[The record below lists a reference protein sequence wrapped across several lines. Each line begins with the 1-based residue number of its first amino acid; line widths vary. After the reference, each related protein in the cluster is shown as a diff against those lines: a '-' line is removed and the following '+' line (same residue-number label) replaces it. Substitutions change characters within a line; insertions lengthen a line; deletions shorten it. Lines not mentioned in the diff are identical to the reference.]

1 MGAAGSLRELL
12 GSAADRSVGETGAS
26 VGAVYLLS
34 PHQEVLRLTAL
45 SGLPAQVATH
55 LARLPLADPIPPAE
69 AARERRL
76 VWVHSQTEL
85 VRRYPRAALVM
96 PYDFALAAAP
106 VTSGPLVRGVL
117 VLLWPAAHPY
127 RLSAQVRDV
136 VSSTCRRVAA
146 LLDADEEG
154 SRELREAEQPV
165 PGPPRAGTARPEGAS
180 AAEECLDRLPEGYCS
195 LDTGGRVT
203 FVSDAVA
210 DLVGRAAG
218 ELCGATL
225 WEALPWLED
234 PGFVDRYRAAAISRR
249 STSVTVERPGHQQ
262 LDVGFHPDSTGVSLR
277 LTPAD
282 GTASADR
289 PPHEHLA
296 GADRPGRAGSLYD
309 VLHLAASLT
318 EAVGVQDVVELAS
331 DRIMP
336 AFGAQGFVLSVVEA
350 GKLHIVGHRGYRDEV
365 VSRLDHPSFRDD
377 EAPTVRALTTASPLF
392 FVSPEEMARF
402 NPDIPRLTERAAWA
416 FLPLIVSGHPVGC
429 CVLSYDRPRPFD
441 GDERAVLT
449 SLAALLAQALDR
461 ARLYDAEHQLAQ
473 ELQTALLPASLPRMP
488 GLEVAARYLP
498 TSTGMDV
505 GGDFYDLIR
514 CGETTVAATIGDV
527 QGHSVTAAA
536 LMGQVRTG
544 VHATAGAP
552 CGGGSSPVPTA
563 SSPTSTRASSQAAS
577 TSPSTSPAAASTWR
591 APVIRRRCCATPTGA
606 PRRWSRRPDCCS
618 ASIRPPSTRPPRSPC
633 RRVRCSPSTPTGSS
647 RPRAPTSTTG
657 SPISPAG
664 SRAHRTA
671 PWTTSPTRSSAR
683 TSGPTNARTTSPC
696 SSSVRHRTTV
706 DGLAGPPRA
715 ASRPVHRA
723 RNACRSGGSRR
734 CCRTAW
740 RQLPSVGR

>member
-26 VGAVYLLS
+26 VGALYLLS
-34 PHQEVLRLTAL
+34 PHREVLRLTAL

-55 LARLPLADPIPPAE
+55 LVRLPLADPIPPAE

-85 VRRYPRAALVM
+85 VRRYPRAALIM

-106 VTSGPLVRGVL
+106 ITSGPLVRGVL
-117 VLLWPAAHPY
+117 VLLWPGAHPY
-127 RLSAQVRDV
+127 RLSAQVRDAV
-136 VSSTCRRVAA
+136 RSTCRRVAA

-154 SRELREAEQPV
+154 GRELREAEEPM
-165 PGPPRAGTARPEGAS
+165 PGPPRAGTARPAGAS
-180 AAEECLDRLPEGYCS
+180 AAEECLARLPESYCS

-203 FVSDAVA
+203 FVSGTVA

-218 ELCGATL
+218 ELRGATL

-234 PGFVDRYRAAAISRR
+234 PSFVDRYRAAAISRR

-282 GTASADR
+282 GAAPADR
-289 PPHEHLA
+289 RPHEHLA
-296 GADRPGRAGSLYD
+296 EADRPSRAGSLYD
-309 VLHLAASLT
+309 VIHLAASLT

-350 GKLHIVGHRGYRDEV
+350 GKLHIVGHRGYRDEA
-365 VSRLDHPSFRDD
+365 VSSLDHPPFRDD
-377 EAPTVRALTTASPLF
+377 KAPTVRALTTASPLF

-441 GDERAVLT
+441 DDERAVLT
-449 SLAALLAQALDR
+449 SLATLLAQALDR
-461 ARLYDAEHQLAQ
+461 ARLYDAKHQLAQ
-473 ELQTALLPASLPRMP
+473 ELQTALLPTSLPRMP

-498 TSTGMDV
+498 TSTEMDV

-514 CGETTVAATIGDV
+514 CDETTVAATIGDV

-552 CGGGSSPVPTA
+552 CGEVLARTNRLLIDLDTGLFTSCLYLSIDLARRRAHLA
-563 SSPTSTRASSQAAS
+563 SAGHPPPLLRHPDGRTEALEP
-577 TSPSTSPAAASTWR
+577 PSGLLLGIDPAAEYQATEVSLPPGAVLVLYTDGLVETPGAHLDDGIADLAGRLSR
-591 APVIRRRCCATPTGA
+591 APHRSMDDVADALVRPHERTDQRRDDIALLVIGTP
-606 PRRWSRRPDCCS
+606 PD
-618 ASIRPPSTRPPRSPC
+618 
-633 RRVRCSPSTPTGSS
+633 
-647 RPRAPTSTTG
+647 
-657 SPISPAG
+657 
-664 SRAHRTA
+664 
-671 PWTTSPTRSSAR
+671 
-683 TSGPTNARTTSPC
+683 
-696 SSSVRHRTTV
+696 
-706 DGLAGPPRA
+706 DG
-715 ASRPVHRA
+715 
-723 RNACRSGGSRR
+723 
-734 CCRTAW
+734 
-740 RQLPSVGR
+740 